1 MNTVENDEQIDQQT
15 GEVFEPVDMAM
26 VPENKG
32 TTLNNALHKII
43 SELPVWITQ
52 DSEANI
58 TEKQKRKYAS
68 LKAIMSVVRPIALKN
83 GVRVRQGCDHAWQLD
98 TGSVKG
104 RAIPVFT
111 DLIHTASGQFERTT
125 IEIPVTRMD
134 AQAMGSAIS
143 YGRRYGILAALGLTT
158 DEAEDDGASTKSRD
172 LLDQQEES
180 PLLWDIKAEL
190 RDCESLKDLNTW
202 IEKLKAGGRLE
213 KLNDTEVALARVAFS
228 DKRKVLEKAA
238 DEKAKPK

>member
-1 MNTVENDEQIDQQT
+1 MIDEEQNDQFDHQT
-15 GEVFEPVDMAM
+15 GQVFEAVDAARL
-26 VPENKG
+26 PENKG
-32 TTLNNALHKII
+32 KTLNYALHRII
-43 SELPVWITQ
+43 SELPIWITQ

-68 LKAIMSVVRPIALKN
+68 LKAVMSVVLPIALKH

-111 DLIHTASGQFERTT
+111 DLIHTESGQFERTT

-143 YGRRYGILAALGLTT
+143 YGR
-158 DEAEDDGASTKSRD
+158 
-172 LLDQQEES
+172 
-180 PLLWDIKAEL
+180 
-190 RDCESLKDLNTW
+190 
-202 IEKLKAGGRLE
+202 
-213 KLNDTEVALARVAFS
+213 
-228 DKRKVLEKAA
+228 
-238 DEKAKPK
+238 